1 MAKLHERFS
10 QLVAHPL
17 SAPLAL
23 LGLSLVSYGLYLGW
37 MGFYWDD
44 WPIAWTSH
52 ISDSYGIRFFQ
63 FQRPLSGWVVSLAA
77 FVIDEV
83 PLRWQMLTLGLR
95 YTSGLAL
102 WWLMRAIWPRY
113 RNGALAIAALF
124 LVFPGFSQ
132 QFVSVNSAPHLVA
145 LILFTLSLVFMVLA
159 EQRKP
164 PSWPLRLLSIVTAFV
179 SMMTTDYYYGLE
191 LIRPLVI
198 WLSWEREERTLRK
211 LVRASL
217 PYLVLLLAM
226 FLWRSYISQ
235 YGAYSLSLLGNL
247 RAAPLAT
254 IKNLVSTMLA
264 DLATATWGVWVS
276 VFELP
281 NRDQFDNLV
290 TAYFWAIVLAS
301 ALGFGVF
308 LLSPP
313 RGEDRRSRGW
323 EILLLGTAALV
334 FGGISFWVPG
344 LPFRTAFPADRLML
358 PMMLGSALVLT
369 GSIELVVRPRRA
381 QAILF
386 SAFIALSVGAHFF
399 NALSYRVDWENQ
411 QEFYTQLIWR
421 IPGLA
426 PGTTLISDEL
436 PFEYVTDN
444 SITGAINW
452 IYAPDFS
459 APRDYYDWEYRIDPF
474 ISLPYMLRYLDLRLG
489 WQLPRLEE
497 AADYEAPYRFFHFR
511 GSSEDVVLVHYRPGY
526 CLRVFDPNFDEGD
539 PRLTELSALADYAL
553 PFSNQALILPNP
565 EEAARL
571 PEDIFGRELPPS
583 WCYYFEKA
591 DLARQQGNWQEV
603 VRLGDLARQEGI
615 PRDSIP
621 EAVVFIEGYAM
632 VGDWLTASEISK
644 LSSEANPAVT
654 PMLCATWT
662 RVAASTTEEVVR
674 AAAGEQLVQLGC
686 H

>member
-1 MAKLHERFS
+1 
-10 QLVAHPL
+10 
-17 SAPLAL
+17 
-23 LGLSLVSYGLYLGW
+23 
-37 MGFYWDD
+37 
-44 WPIAWTSH
+44 
-52 ISDSYGIRFFQ
+52 
-63 FQRPLSGWVVSLAA
+63 
-77 FVIDEV
+77 
-83 PLRWQMLTLGLR
+83 
-95 YTSGLAL
+95 
-102 WWLMRAIWPRY
+102 
-113 RNGALAIAALF
+113 
-124 LVFPGFSQ
+124 
-132 QFVSVNSAPHLVA
+132 
-145 LILFTLSLVFMVLA
+145 
-159 EQRKP
+159 
-164 PSWPLRLLSIVTAFV
+164 
-179 SMMTTDYYYGLE
+179 
-191 LIRPLVI
+191 
-198 WLSWEREERTLRK
+198 
-211 LVRASL
+211 
-217 PYLVLLLAM
+217 
-226 FLWRSYISQ
+226 
-235 YGAYSLSLLGNL
+235 
-247 RAAPLAT
+247 
-254 IKNLVSTMLA
+254 
-264 DLATATWGVWVS
+264 
-276 VFELP
+276 
-281 NRDQFDNLV
+281 
-290 TAYFWAIVLAS
+290 
-301 ALGFGVF
+301 
-308 LLSPP
+308 
-313 RGEDRRSRGW
+313 
-323 EILLLGTAALV
+323 
-334 FGGISFWVPG
+334 
-344 LPFRTAFPADRLML
+344 
-358 PMMLGSALVLT
+358 MMLGSALLL
-369 GSIELVVRPRRA
+369 GGLIEMVARPRLA
-381 QAILF
+381 KAILY
-386 SAFIALSVGAHFF
+386 AALIGLAVGAHFF

-426 PGTTLISDEL
+426 PGTTLVSDEL

-497 AADYEAPYRFFHFR
+497 AADYEAPYRFFRFR

-526 CLRVFDPNFDEGD
+526 CLRVFDPNSDEGD

-553 PFSNQALILPNP
+553 PYSNQALILPNP